1 MFFYFNSVYLCL
13 VVVLLQGCC
22 DWWFALF
29 TFCFGLLVLVL
40 RGACG
45 FSDGL
50 VYVCLGFDIWFWF
63 CGVACVG
70 VLWIVVLSVF
80 RQLGAV
86 YFVV

>member
-13 VVVLLQGCC
+13 VVVLLQGCR

-29 TFCFGLLVLVL
+29 TFCFGLLVLVC
-40 RGACG
+40 RGVCG

-70 VLWIVVLSVF
+70 VLWIVILSVF
-80 RQLGAV
+80 RRLCVV